1 MSEQLPLFE
10 QSEFEYITRLNVP
23 NVGKAAVQKW
33 ITEHHVELE
42 NKDTQI
48 EYIALPTE
56 SSSQPFLALFSGKF
70 NYDYRLQVFVLCG
83 CFEGDKWHVARVH
96 EWFVAAMSGEVNRV
110 VRIMKEKYPAR
121 YSGGE

>member
-10 QSEFEYITRLNVP
+10 QSDFEYITRLNVP
-23 NVGKAAVQKW
+23 DAGKAAVQQW
-33 ITEHHVELE
+33 IAEKYIEFE
-42 NKDTQI
+42 DKDASI

-56 SSSQPFLALFSGKF
+56 SVSQPFLALFSGKF

-83 CFEGDKWHVARVH
+83 CFEGDQWHVARVH
-96 EWFVAAMSGEVNRV
+96 EWFVSTMSGEVNRT

-121 YSGGE
+121 YEGE